1 MIGLPHLANF
11 LVTFVARVVSVAIVR
26 LRLSLLG
33 VSNFTQM
40 RTFLRPMSNT
50 RYTKGFTLLEL
61 VMVVA
66 IVAILAGIIISSFS
80 GFRNSKVLDTASEES
95 LALLSEARG
104 STLAGKDGYQYGVH
118 LDAGQMVMYR
128 GATYT
133 NGDVNNKVSTLDSAL
148 EIVNITLT
156 GGGSNILFDRITG
169 KTVQPGTFVIR
180 IKSDTAKTRTMTV
193 NGTGVV
199 SGS

>member
-11 LVTFVARVVSVAIVR
+11 FVTFVARVVPVAIVR

-33 VSNFTQM
+33 VSKFTQM
-40 RTFLRPMSNT
+40 RTSLPPIPNT

-61 VMVVA
+61 VIVFA
-66 IVAILAGIIISSFS
+66 IITLLAGIILSSFS

-104 STLAGKDGYQYGVH
+104 DTLAGKDGYQYGVH
-118 LDAGQMVMYR
+118 FDAGQMVMYR

-133 NGDVNNKVSTLDSAL
+133 SGDVNNKVSTLDGAL
-148 EIVNITLT
+148 EIVTVSLT
-156 GGGSNILFDRITG
+156 GGGSEVLFERVTG
-169 KTVQPGTFVIR
+169 KTSQAGTVVLR
-180 IKSDTAKTRTMTV
+180 IKSDTAKTRTITV
-193 NGTGVV
+193 NGTGVA
-199 SGS
+199 SGN